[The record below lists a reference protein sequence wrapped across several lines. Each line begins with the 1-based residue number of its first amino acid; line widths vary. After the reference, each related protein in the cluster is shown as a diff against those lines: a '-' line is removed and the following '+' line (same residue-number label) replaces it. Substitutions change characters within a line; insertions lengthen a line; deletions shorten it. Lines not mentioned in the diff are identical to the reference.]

1 MATARRDKQR
11 QAAEVRPELDGG
23 AAAPGEG
30 GAAAAAGTSEGV
42 VYRGG
47 WRLPMR
53 STVTRR
59 SVGVLTGPAGTWKRV
74 PGSTNQVQR
83 DIFVKVTVF
92 EHAGAPAHAGGLA
105 NDGLI
110 DPPRDPRDSR
120 SAAAGSSSSSS
131 SSKYEL
137 RMHVH
142 QPDMNISL
150 SKAIRS
156 RELATILLPL
166 FRGSVSKPMAQAI
179 ENAALLPEEDEDDG
193 EGGSLSIVERSLKR
207 FIKTGWAPRR
217 IHLIKWLLERLRL
230 NEDIEGKLTLNIEP
244 TPAEARR
251 WVECE
256 TQRRFKLLTG
266 GRSSLALQHACAN
279 RVQNMWRGFMARK
292 RFANIRDEYDDK
304 IREAKADQIG
314 NAWRNHVGRKKLHR
328 LGQAYKERMKGQA
341 AIVVQSQVRGALAR
355 LHFKHTTDANKRI
368 EDAAIMIQS
377 AWRCRR
383 ARREHAR
390 LKKEYEEEVLLK
402 GSCIIIQCWYRS
414 WKARQRVESLTIE
427 RDDKLAEQAAIMLQC
442 AWRGN
447 RAYAKYKRLLA
458 ASNQKKDGA
467 ARVLQKAWRGA
478 SAAWAEALAAKL
490 MYMNYKENWSAEKIA
505 ALWRGHVQVSDCVVR
520 FVACCLLQRCSSLC
534 FTVHCSQTQCPAS
547 SYFFLSSFCGTVPP
561 LFTSAKKPASTSRP
575 KEQSVRKTDGKTRA
589 RSFKKR
595 SEQPWRVLHSNSRG
609 L

>member
-1 MATARRDKQR
+1 MAATRDKR
-11 QAAEVRPELDGG
+11 RRAEVRPELDGG
-23 AAAPGEG
+23 GTDELQAMPGEG
-30 GAAAAAGTSEGV
+30 APGACESV

-59 SVGVLTGPAGTWKRV
+59 SVSVLTGKAGTWKRV
-74 PGSTNQVQR
+74 PGSSNQVQR

-92 EHAGAPAHAGGLA
+92 ENPGSSGGAGESGENGFRSGARGG
-105 NDGLI
+105 
-110 DPPRDPRDSR
+110 R
-120 SAAAGSSSSSS
+120 SSSSSS
-131 SSKYEL
+131 SESSKYEL
-137 RMHVH
+137 RMHIH

-150 SKAIRS
+150 SKTVRS

-179 ENAALLPEEDEDDG
+179 ENAALLPEEDDDDG

-230 NEDIEGKLTLNIEP
+230 NEDIEGALALNIEP

-251 WVECE
+251 WVEAE

-279 RVQNMWRGFMARK
+279 RVQNIWRGFMARK

-328 LGQAYKERMKGQA
+328 LGQAYKEKMKGEA

-355 LHFKHTTDANKRI
+355 LHFKHTKDANKRI

-390 LKKEYEEEVLLK
+390 LKSEYEQEVLLK

-414 WKARQRVESLTIE
+414 WKAQQRVDRLTIE

-447 RAYAKYKRLLA
+447 RAYAKYNRLLA

-490 MYMNYKENWSAEKIA
+490 MYKNYKENWSAEKIA
-505 ALWRGHVQVSDCVVR
+505 ALWRGHVQVSPCGRTFQVSSI
-520 FVACCLLQRCSSLC
+520 CCLLLS
-534 FTVHCSQTQCPAS
+534 
-547 SYFFLSSFCGTVPP
+547 FF
-561 LFTSAKKPASTSRP
+561 K
-575 KEQSVRKTDGKTRA
+575 
-589 RSFKKR
+589 
-595 SEQPWRVLHSNSRG
+595 
-609 L
+609 